1 MSQTDGSVENVW
13 QSMARFLNRGV
24 RLNILLALL
33 FVGLVPFLIQY
44 FLRPAIVPPVGK
56 GLEISNLIRQVKS
69 ELEDANDK
77 MRQNNEAALFQ
88 VQSFDLEV
96 TFVVQATTT
105 SSGNTDFHF
114 VTVDNRLETNSQRT
128 QKMTIHMV
136 VTPPEHV
143 QKNVNVSGSN
153 VPPSDATVLGDI
165 PPKKGERK

>member
-1 MSQTDGSVENVW
+1 MSQTDGSVEKTW
-13 QSMARFLNRGV
+13 QSIATFLNRGV
-24 RLNILLALL
+24 SLKILLLALL
-33 FVGLVPFLIQY
+33 FLSLVPFLIQY
-44 FLRPAIVPPVGK
+44 FLRRAIVPPVQK

-69 ELEDANDK
+69 ELEIANDK

-88 VQSFDLEV
+88 VKSFDLEV

-128 QKMTIHMV
+128 QKMTLHMV

-143 QKNVNVSGSN
+143 QK
-153 VPPSDATVLGDI
+153 
-165 PPKKGERK
+165 